1 MTYCGRF
8 APSPTGPLHQ
18 GSLVAALAS
27 YLDARQHQG
36 RWLLRIEDLDPL
48 RESISARDAILN
60 SLEAHGLH
68 WDGPVHYQS
77 QRHQA
82 YEQLLHQWQ
91 QQGRIYP
98 CPCSRKELQAAD
110 GYHPRHCRQQPD
122 WQSPAPRA
130 LRFALSDT
138 EGQWQDRLLG
148 ALSYHLVAE
157 QDDPVLKRKE
167 GYYAYHLGV
176 VCDDIDQGVNQIVR
190 GQDLLESTPIHL
202 ALYQALAQPAPGYLH
217 IPLLCNAQGQKL
229 SKQTHAPAL
238 DDRQAGNNLWCAL
251 RSLHQSPPAD
261 LQPAPVTEIL
271 AWAQQHWRATALPGP
286 VAAGGS
292 LAVPS

>member
-36 RWLLRIEDLDPL
+36 HWLLRIEDLDPL
-48 RESISARDAILN
+48 RESACAHDAILL

-68 WDGPVHYQS
+68 WDGPVRYQS
-77 QRHQA
+77 RRHEA

-98 CPCSRKELQAAD
+98 CPCSRKQLQAAD
-110 GYHPRHCRQQPD
+110 GFHPGHCRQQPD
-122 WQSPAPRA
+122 WQNPAPRA
-130 LRFALSDT
+130 LRFALQDIQ
-138 EGQWQDRLLG
+138 GQWQDRLLG
-148 ALSYHLVAE
+148 PLNYHLIAE

-167 GYYAYHLGV
+167 GYYAYHLAV
-176 VCDDIDQGVNQIVR
+176 VCDDIDQGINQVVR

-202 ALYQALAQPAPGYLH
+202 ALYQALDQAPPGYLH

-229 SKQTHAPAL
+229 SKQNQAPAL
-238 DDRQAGNNLWCAL
+238 NNREAGTNLWRAL
-251 RSLHQSPPAD
+251 HSLHQSPPAD

-271 AWAQQHWRATALPGP
+271 AWARQHWRTDALPGP
-286 VAAGGS
+286 VAD
-292 LAVPS
+292 PENEF